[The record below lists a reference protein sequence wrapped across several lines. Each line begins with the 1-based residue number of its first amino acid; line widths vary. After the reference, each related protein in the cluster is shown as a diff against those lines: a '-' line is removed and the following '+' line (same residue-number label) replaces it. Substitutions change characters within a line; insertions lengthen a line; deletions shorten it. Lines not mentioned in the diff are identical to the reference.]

1 MIKKK
6 LRVKFDNSLR
16 LRETRDAREYKFP
29 FTVVDSSLIGKPEER
44 YYTKNHIIKTSIDR
58 TLASMWNL
66 FDNLIDL
73 EKVLYEYSKRYVKDK
88 LKEGTLRNIEK
99 LELSTSNY
107 PNECPFDPSRIAE
120 SGQRSFEI
128 EVKVKE
134 NT

>member
-1 MIKKK
+1 M
-6 LRVKFDNSLR
+6 RVKFDNSIR
-16 LRETRDAREYKFP
+16 LRETRDTIEYKFP

-44 YYTKNHIIKTSIDR
+44 YSTEKHIIKTSING
-58 TLASMWNL
+58 TLAGMWNL
-66 FDNLIDL
+66 VNNLIDL

-107 PNECPFDPSRIAE
+107 PNECPFDPSRIADP
-120 SGQRSFEI
+120 GQRSFNIEI
-128 EVKVKE
+128 IVKE